1 MADGPSGQGLWALVL
16 ATGEGRADLAQTL
29 AVVESARGDDI
40 VRGAVAVIPA
50 GRADLLD
57 EVLHAQ
63 MLPLLD
69 PRAESSLASA
79 LRLGFEFLSDPNL
92 EPPAAAAII
101 LTADGWATAGSL
113 ARLAA
118 RWREGG
124 GTAFRPAG
132 LAVPLL
138 LDRAAWP
145 LLERLQGAR
154 AVRALRDVKGFPAV
168 PVPV

>member
-1 MADGPSGQGLWALVL
+1 MADDPSGQELWALVL
-16 ATGEGRADLAQTL
+16 ATGETRAELAQVL
-29 AVVESARGDDI
+29 EVVESARGDDI

-50 GRADLLD
+50 GRGDLLD
-57 EVLHAQ
+57 EVTRAG

-69 PRAESSLASA
+69 PAAEPSIAST
-79 LRLGFEFLSDPNL
+79 LRLGLGFLSDPNL
-92 EPPAAAAII
+92 EPRAAAAVI
-101 LTADGWATAGSL
+101 LPADVWVTAGSL
-113 ARLAA
+113 ARLAT
-118 RWREGG
+118 RWRDGG

-132 LAVPLL
+132 LPAPLL

-145 LLERLQGAR
+145 LLKRLQGAR

>member
-1 MADGPSGQGLWALVL
+1 MDGPSGQGLWALVL
-16 ATGEGRADLAQTL
+16 AAGEGRADLAQAL
-29 AVVESARGDDI
+29 AVVESARVDGI

-50 GRADLLD
+50 GRTDLLD
-57 EVLHAQ
+57 EVIRAG

-69 PRAESSLASA
+69 PGEKPGVASA
-79 LRLGFEFLSDPNL
+79 LRLGLEFLSDPNL
-92 EPPAAAAII
+92 EPAAAAAVI
-101 LTADGWATAGSL
+101 LPADGWATAVSL
-113 ARLAA
+113 AHLAA

-124 GTAFRPAG
+124 ATAFRPAG
-132 LAVPLL
+132 LPAPLL

-145 LLERLQGAR
+145 LLQRLQGAR